1 MAMDWLEVGATI
13 TGVKFYQMT
22 AGSYTADQ
30 TNQVGLYSYSGGTLT
45 LVASSANNAN
55 LWTGTANTYITAA
68 FSTPYVAAAGQYFV
82 GFVYNSSAQTV
93 APAIRTAG
101 SLDNS
106 NLQTMDFTNSAKLY
120 GRATGNAL
128 PSSLLMSSLTED
140 SSRPWFAIY

>member
-45 LVASSANNAN
+45 LVASSANNGS

-101 SLDNS
+101 SLDNA

-128 PSSLLMSSLTED
+128 PSTVTMSSLTED
-140 SSRPWFAIY
+140 SSRPWFEIY